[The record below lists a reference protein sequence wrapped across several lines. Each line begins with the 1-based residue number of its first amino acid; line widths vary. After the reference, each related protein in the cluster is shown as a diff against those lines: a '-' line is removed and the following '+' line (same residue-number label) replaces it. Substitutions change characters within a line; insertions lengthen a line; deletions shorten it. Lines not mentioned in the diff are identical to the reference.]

1 MTNEEEREK
10 EISLISKII
19 CVIVTWAKLNG
30 YNPNDVIKKI
40 SGWLGAIDSIASF
53 ENFSPSWSCV
63 IRALDDEALAEFIID
78 NIKENIEN
86 YDDNEFGITS
96 PLGGYI
102 EMQCSDAAELT
113 EILKREV
120 DL

>member
-1 MTNEEEREK
+1 MTNEEEK
-10 EISLISKII
+10 EINLISKII
-19 CVIVTWAKLNG
+19 GVIVTWAKLND
-30 YNPNDVIKKI
+30 YDPSDVLKII
-40 SGWLGAIDSIASF
+40 SGWLGAFDSIASF
-53 ENFSPSWSCV
+53 ENYKPNWSCV
-63 IRALDDEALAEFIID
+63 IRALDDESLAEFIID

-86 YDDNEFGITS
+86 YDDNGIGITS

-102 EMQCSDAAELT
+102 EMNCNDAAELT

>member
-1 MTNEEEREK
+1 MTNEEKEK
-10 EISLISKII
+10 EIDFISKII
-19 CVIVTWAKLNG
+19 GVIATWAKLNG
-30 YNPNDVIKKI
+30 YNPNDELKKI
-40 SGWLGAIDSIASF
+40 REWLEIFDSTADF
-53 ENFSPSWSCV
+53 EDYRPNFSCV

-78 NIKENIEN
+78 NIKENIAN
-86 YDDNEFGITS
+86 YDDSGIGITS

-102 EMQCSDAAELT
+102 EMNCSDAAELT

>member
-1 MTNEEEREK
+1 MTNKQEK
-10 EISLISKII
+10 EIKFITKII
-19 CVIVTWAKLNG
+19 GIIASWAKLNNYDPDDVMHEIG
-30 YNPNDVIKKI
+30 KFLGNFKEIATFKDYKPN
-40 SGWLGAIDSIASF
+40 
-53 ENFSPSWSCV
+53 WSCV
-63 IRALDDEALAEFIID
+63 IRALDDEALAEFITD

-86 YDDNEFGITS
+86 YDDNGIGITS

-102 EMQCSDAAELT
+102 EMNCSDAAELT

>member
-1 MTNEEEREK
+1 MTNKEEK
-10 EISLISKII
+10 EIDLISKIT

-30 YNPNDVIKKI
+30 YNPNDSLKKV
-40 SGWLGAIDSIASF
+40 SFYLGTAGSIGNF
-53 ENFSPSWSCV
+53 EDFKPNWSCV

-86 YDDNEFGITS
+86 YDDNEIGITS

-102 EMQCSDAAELT
+102 EMKCSDAAELT
-113 EILKREV
+113 EIFKREV
-120 DL
+120 NL

>member
-1 MTNEEEREK
+1 MTNEEEK
-10 EISLISKII
+10 EINLISKII
-19 CVIVTWAKLNG
+19 CTIVTWAKLNG
-30 YNPNDVIKKI
+30 YNPNDLLKKI
-40 SGWLGAIDSIASF
+40 SGWLGAVDSIGNF
-53 ENFSPSWSCV
+53 EDFQPNWSCV
-63 IRALDDEALAEFIID
+63 IRALDDETLAEFITD

-86 YDDNEFGITS
+86 YDDNGIGITS

-102 EMQCSDAAELT
+102 EMNCSDVAELT

>member
-1 MTNEEEREK
+1 MANNLEK
-10 EISLISKII
+10 QIQFVSKIVGI
-19 CVIVTWAKLNG
+19 IASWAKLNN
-30 YNPNDVIKKI
+30 YEPDNVMQEVCVFLERFRKYSTLQDYTPT
-40 SGWLGAIDSIASF
+40 
-53 ENFSPSWSCV
+53 FSEI

-78 NIKENIEN
+78 NIKENIAN
-86 YDDNEFGITS
+86 YDDSGIGITS

-102 EMQCSDAAELT
+102 EMNCSDAAELT

>member
-1 MTNEEEREK
+1 MTNKEEK
-10 EISLISKII
+10 EIDLISKII
-19 CVIVTWAKLNG
+19 SVIVTWAKLNG
-30 YNPNDVIKKI
+30 YEPNDTLKVI
-40 SGWLGAIDSIASF
+40 SGWLGTIDSIGNF
-53 ENFSPSWSCV
+53 EDFKPNWSSV
-63 IRALDDEALAEFIID
+63 IRVLDDEALAGFIID

-86 YDDNEFGITS
+86 HDDNGIGITS

-102 EMQCSDAAELT
+102 EMNCSDAAELT